1 MIVCS
6 THRITVDMAGVGAGL
21 VYLDNQLETDRP
33 ALLLLHGLLD
43 NKATWNPLAQLLGQE
58 YRLLLPDLLGCG
70 RSDKPR
76 LDHLPENQ
84 RYSVAMHA
92 AHLADLLAQAG
103 VNDLVLG
110 GSSLGAGI
118 AVRAYMGY
126 PEVRARTRGLLLLAP
141 AIFAQPLPRSARRL
155 AGWGGR
161 FLDSPPGRWLC
172 FRHGLADRL
181 LRGSYRRVVRDLARI
196 PPGII
201 EEAMAVLREP
211 GTLHAYRWLARNAVP
226 PDHLDWTARLA
237 EITCPVLAIW
247 GWEDGI
253 VSPLNALRLQQLV
266 PQTQVQILDDC
277 GHAPQLEVPDQVA
290 NLVRTWMAEVGLSPP
305 IPSEPER
312 GQPEVEPRFP
322 SDS

>member
-1 MIVCS
+1 MITWS
-6 THRITVDMAGVGAGL
+6 THRIIVDRAGIGAGL
-21 VYLDNQLETDRP
+21 VYLDNQLQTDRP

-43 NKATWNPLAQLLGQE
+43 NKATWGPVAQLLGQE

-76 LDHLPENQ
+76 LDHLPEGR

-92 AHLADLLAQAG
+92 EHLADLLVQTG

-118 AVRAYMGY
+118 AVRAYLGY
-126 PEVRARTRGLLLLAP
+126 PEVRSRTRGLLLLAP

-155 AGWGGR
+155 AGWGGQL
-161 FLDSPPGRWLC
+161 LDSRPGRWLC
-172 FRHGLADRL
+172 FHHGLADRL
-181 LRGSYRRVVRDLARI
+181 LRQSYRRVVRDPARI

-211 GTLHAYRWLARNAVP
+211 GTLHAYRWAARNAVP
-226 PDHLDWTARLA
+226 PDHLEWTARLT

-266 PQTQVQILDDC
+266 PQTRVQILDDC
-277 GHAPQLEVPDQVA
+277 GHAPQLEDPDQVA
-290 NLVRTWMAEVGLSPP
+290 TLMRAWMAEVGLSPP
-305 IPSEPER
+305 ASPQPER
-312 GQPEVEPRFP
+312 ARPEVEPRSP
-322 SDS
+322 SDT